1 MSEFAQVVELNAVRV
16 VDERPVP
23 PAIPLMRTATGWS
36 ERLGPSPALFWK
48 LHKSGK
54 LTGYRLMSNPDP
66 RRCPLLFAEEDVMF
80 ICFKTRWYR

>member
-1 MSEFAQVVELNAVRV
+1 MIHSPKVVRIDAVRV
-16 VDERPVP
+16 IEGRADEPQ
-23 PAIPLMRTATGWS
+23 IPIMRTATGWS

-66 RRCPLLFAEEDVMF
+66 RRCPLLFAEEDVMALLQREV
-80 ICFKTRWYR
+80 K